1 MGLFLLSSFFL
12 THLRL
17 VESLLTYRN
26 SPSPGAAAR
35 GKVARCYTG
44 PLDSSVAKAMIE
56 CDPRGPLVIHCV
68 KMYASPDGLTF
79 STFGRVYSGTVKAGE
94 QVKVLG
100 EGYSPQDD
108 EDMATATVEAVAI
121 PRGRHR
127 TEVTIAKAGNWVLL
141 DGIDANIAKTATVVS
156 ASDSAGD
163 DEIQIFA
170 PLKFP
175 EAGGESVMK
184 LAIEPLNPS
193 ELPKMVEGLRRVSK
207 AYPMVKTRVEESGE
221 HVLLGTGELY
231 LDCVMR
237 DLRHLYSDLEVK
249 VSDPAVSL
257 RESVVETSSIKC
269 FAEVSSIPVSHF
281 IVVMDSLS
289 LIFWF
294 LVSDCK

>member
-1 MGLFLLSSFFL
+1 MCKFHAPEFVCVLMMCFL
-12 THLRL
+12 TSSVSCLIANGR
-17 VESLLTYRN
+17 
-26 SPSPGAAAR
+26 PSPAAAAK

-44 PLDSSVAKAMIE
+44 PLDSPMAKAMIE
-56 CDPRGPLVIHCV
+56 CDPRGPLMIHCV
-68 KMYASPDGLTF
+68 KMYASTDGLTF

-94 QVKVLG
+94 RVKVLG
-100 EGYSPQDD
+100 EGFSPQDD
-108 EDMATATVEAVAI
+108 EDMAVATVEAVAI

-141 DGIDANIAKTATVVS
+141 DGVDANIAKTATIIS
-156 ASDSAGD
+156 ADAD
-163 DEIQIFA
+163 TEDVHIFA

-175 EAGGESVMK
+175 QAGGESVMK
-184 LAIEPLNPS
+184 LALEPLNPS

-249 VSDPAVSL
+249 LSDPAVSL
-257 RESVVETSSIKC
+257 RETVVETSSIKC
-269 FAEVSSIPVSHF
+269 FAEVRT
-281 IVVMDSLS
+281 VV
-289 LIFWF
+289 
-294 LVSDCK
+294 LVAVIRS